1 MNSLEDCNA
10 AELDAVQCL
19 IQLHDSRA
27 VLVPINSSEQG
38 APGPTSR
45 RRGTG
50 RASAVADG
58 EAAHSDGARS
68 SSTVGLTVERT
79 HKCWFVGCDKAYG
92 KSSHLKAHIRTHTG
106 EKPYSCTWDKCE
118 KKFARSDELKRHMKI
133 HKEQKDYECA
143 ICSKAF
149 TRSDHLKKHERRHRN
164 HRTAP

>member
-38 APGPTSR
+38 APGSTSR

-50 RASAVADG
+50 RAAAVADG
-58 EAAHSDGARS
+58 VAAHSDGARS

-79 HKCWFVGCDKAYG
+79 HKCWFAGCDKAYG

-106 EKPYSCTWDKCE
+106 LKLFGSLSFPKNICLKLEK
-118 KKFARSDELKRHMKI
+118 
-133 HKEQKDYECA
+133 
-143 ICSKAF
+143 SK
-149 TRSDHLKKHERRHRN
+149 S
-164 HRTAP
+164 

>member
-1 MNSLEDCNA
+1 MLLMQERSGAMNSLEDCNA

-38 APGPTSR
+38 ASGPTR
-45 RRGTG
+45 RRSTG
-50 RASAVADG
+50 RAAMADG
-58 EAAHSDGARS
+58 EAAHSDGAR

-106 EKPYSCTWDKCE
+106 
-118 KKFARSDELKRHMKI
+118 MKL
-133 HKEQKDYECA
+133 
-143 ICSKAF
+143 F
-149 TRSDHLKKHERRHRN
+149 
-164 HRTAP
+164 